1 MKLTH
6 RIQEWLA
13 DRFSSIQYPNIRPA
27 NELTR
32 AASRSGFRFTYPM
45 SIGKRIDT
53 FLFSF
58 LLLLIGLVA
67 LFFVGLFIYLLL

>member
-1 MKLTH
+1 
-6 RIQEWLA
+6 
-13 DRFSSIQYPNIRPA
+13 
-27 NELTR
+27 
-32 AASRSGFRFTYPM
+32 M